1 MIPAPFDY
9 HAPGS
14 LAEAIGLL
22 QQHGDEAKVLSGG
35 QSLLPLLKLR
45 LASTVH
51 LVDIGRIPG
60 LEYIKEEGGYLKI
73 GGRTRES
80 ALERSDV
87 IKAKYPILHDTAQ
100 VIADP
105 LVRNRATVGGNL
117 AHADP
122 ANDHPAT
129 MLALGAEVVAA
140 GPGGERVIP
149 IDQFFTGIFSTAL
162 APGEILV
169 EIRIPVPPARS
180 GGAYIK
186 LERKVGDFATAAA
199 AAQVT
204 LGADGTVTRAGIAL
218 TSAGPTPI
226 TATAAARFLQ
236 GKVPDAAAIAQAS
249 KLASEAASPSADRR
263 GSVEYKR
270 EMARVLTARA
280 LATAVARAGGH

>member
-22 QQHGDEAKVLSGG
+22 QQHGEDAKVLSGG

-45 LASTVH
+45 LASAAH

-87 IKAKYPILHDTAQ
+87 IKAKYPILHDTAL

-140 GPGGERVIP
+140 GAGGERVIP
-149 IDQFFTGIFSTAL
+149 ITQFFTGIFSTAL
-162 APGEILV
+162 RPGEILV
-169 EIRIPVPPARS
+169 EIRIPAPPPRS
-180 GGAYIK
+180 GGAYVK

-204 LGADGTVTRAGIAL
+204 IGADGKIARAGIAL

-226 TATAAARFLQ
+226 EATAAEQFLL
-236 GKVPDAAAIAQAS
+236 GKLPDGAAIAQAS
-249 KLASEAASPSADRR
+249 KLASDAASPSADRR

-280 LATAVARAGGH
+280 LTRAVARAGGH

>member
-22 QQHGDEAKVLSGG
+22 QQHGDDAKVLSGG

-45 LASTVH
+45 LASAVH

-60 LEYIKEEGGYLKI
+60 LDYIKEEGGYLKI

-80 ALERSDV
+80 ALERSDL
-87 IKAKYPILHDTAQ
+87 IKTKYPILHDTAL

-105 LVRNRATVGGNL
+105 IVRNRATVGGNL

-129 MLALGAEVVAA
+129 MLALGAEVVVT
-140 GPGGERVIP
+140 GPGGQRTIP
-149 IDQFFTGIFSTAL
+149 IDRFITGIFTTAL
-162 APGEILV
+162 QPSEILT
-169 EIRIPVPPARS
+169 EIRVPTPPARS
-180 GGAYIK
+180 GGAYVK

-204 LGADGTVTRAGIAL
+204 LGADGKVERAGIAL
-218 TSAGPTPI
+218 TSAGPTPVK
-226 TATAAARFLQ
+226 ATDAEKFLQ
-236 GKVPDAAAIAQAS
+236 GKTPDAATIAEAARLS
-249 KLASEAASPSADRR
+249 GKAASPSADRR

-280 LATAVARAGGH
+280 LTTAVARAGGR